1 MLGFV
6 SAPEQGAG
14 DRLLAA
20 VGARLLAQGVAV
32 AGVVQINTETDPS
45 RPCQMDLRLLP
56 SGATVRISQD
66 LGPAARG
73 CRLDP
78 SGLETAVAQVEAM
91 LDSAAPRLLI
101 LNKFGKHEIDGR
113 GFRPLIGKAMI
124 LGVPV
129 LTSVSARNRTGFA
142 AFAEGIAEQIAPC
155 ETDILRW
162 CHGVMGL

>member
-20 VGARLLAQGVAV
+20 VGARLLAEGVAV

-45 RPCQMDLRLLP
+45 RPCRMDLRLLP
-56 SGATVRISQD
+56 SGATIRISQD
-66 LGPAARG
+66 LGRAARG

-78 SGLETAVAQVEAM
+78 SGLEMAVAQVEAT
-91 LDSAAPRLLI
+91 LDRAAPRLLI

-113 GFRPLIGKAMI
+113 GFRPLIGKAMM

-129 LTSVSARNRTGFA
+129 LTSVSARNRAGFE
-142 AFAEGIAEQIAPC
+142 AFADGIAEQIAPSQADVLC
-155 ETDILRW
+155 W
-162 CHGVMGL
+162 CHRVMGL